1 MAQTTI
7 AGVFRDG
14 LRQAPPFRLVLGLCP
29 SLAVTTAMEN
39 GFWMGLAVIFV
50 LSLSEVLISL
60 MRRIIPDR
68 VRIPVYIVVVAAF
81 VTVVDMVMHAFLPDM
96 HAILGIYIPLIVVN
110 CIIMGRVEAFAAK
123 NGPLAALADGV
134 GIGLGYTASIM
145 VIGGIREILGT
156 GNLVLFGHALFGS
169 GLPFEPAVIM
179 LMPPGGFF
187 VLGFLLAGLALWEMR
202 QRRKTAA
209 PAACCTV
216 PGEEAAK

>member
-1 MAQTTI
+1 MAQTAI

-81 VTVVDMVMHAFLPDM
+81 VTVVDMVMHAYLPDM

-123 NGPLAALADGV
+123 NGPLAALADGAAI
-134 GIGLGYTASIM
+134 GIGYTASIM
-145 VIGGIREILGT
+145 AIGGIREILGT

-202 QRRKTAA
+202 QRQKAAA
-209 PAACCTV
+209 PAVCCTAH
-216 PGEEAAK
+216 GKEAAK